1 MPSRPAI
8 QISLTKFPPFPMSPA
23 RRRPVFEFHILA
35 SARETYS
42 FDEELFSISGK
53 VIFPDFHAVRV
64 FAQKINAR
72 REAHKF
78 PERAVKAGH
87 LNAMGLIDEI
97 LHYVL
102 TLYEETANPG
112 VFSRAIKFLEQR
124 DGKSSVEKTLRTFVS
139 LFPPRDVY
147 KGAMEPETY
156 LRQIAA
162 GKPNTE
168 ITLEELILLFISN
181 LNPAFE
187 PFKELFD
194 DAELSK
200 ETSYRKLTADLEE
213 FFRTEK
219 RFGPDNQHIF
229 DLLRAPMLASPHS
242 LEGQL
247 EFIRKRWG
255 MLLSDKF
262 LKRILGAGDLLK
274 EEARLVFP
282 PGTVPARTV
291 VPEYPPWGQGADS
304 ERFTADLDWMPR
316 VVVLAKN
323 TYVWLDQLS
332 KKYRRGIT
340 KLDQIPDEELDRLA
354 RWNITGLWLIGIWER
369 SSASQKIK
377 QMTGN
382 PEAVASAY
390 SIYDYEISSDLG
402 GDPAFLNLRQRAW
415 DRGIRMAGDMVPNHM
430 GIYSR
435 WVVERPDYFIQSDY
449 SPFPNYR
456 FTGANL
462 SENPGV
468 EVRIEDGY
476 WTRRDAAVVFQRTE
490 TQTGNVRYIYHGN
503 DGTSMPW
510 NDTAQLDFLKEEVRE
525 AVIQTILHVAR
536 KFSIIRFDAA
546 MTLTKQHFQRLWY
559 PQPGSGG
566 DIPSRADHAMT
577 KEEFDRL
584 FPREFW
590 REVVDRI
597 NAEMPDTLLLAEAFW
612 LLEGYFVRTL
622 GMHRVYNSAFMHMLM
637 KEENAKYRALIKNT
651 LAYNPEILK
660 RYVNFMS
667 NPDEQT
673 AIAQFGKDDKYFG
686 VALMMVTLPGLPM
699 FAHGQVEGFT
709 EKYGMEYK
717 RAYYD
722 ENPDEELIRRHER
735 EIFPLVQ
742 KRYLFSGVENFE
754 LYELRDHRGVL
765 NENVFAYSN
774 MARGERALICYHNK
788 YEECAGSIKSGVPKI
803 QTAQSGPSSRNLAES
818 LALDSR
824 DHVYYLFRERKTGL
838 EFLRPG
844 RELAERGL
852 HVELGAFQYQ
862 VFMDFREV
870 YDETGDYS
878 RLAGSLGGRGVPDV
892 QEALIGMRLK
902 PVHEAFSAMLDSSVL
917 DRVRHLIHQPSPV
930 EGVHARE
937 LATLTGAYERFVQS
951 VSDFLVT
958 KTGRAG
964 MEARFREDLEGLRIV
979 SHLLHSAPA
988 KNRRAG
994 KSSPQPQVFGLLR
1007 RMQDPGSMGEL
1018 SILLA
1023 WLSTRRLG
1031 ELISEID
1038 VPRESAVLVDR
1049 LRIESLIH
1057 RESPANRVPGLLKI
1071 IIRYQDA
1078 FSAENDDAIH
1088 QAIQAMLDDDE
1099 LRQALH
1105 VNEHGGVL
1113 YYNKEALETLLDW
1126 LFLASIIKT
1135 SAKAGAATIDSTGL
1149 KGRLASLR
1157 RIKSLSDQSGYR
1169 LDGLKKALAVPS
1181 RAIEQQA

>member
-1 MPSRPAI
+1 M
-8 QISLTKFPPFPMSPA
+8 
-23 RRRPVFEFHILA
+23 FEFHILA
-35 SARETYS
+35 SARETYR
-42 FDEELFSISGK
+42 FDEELFSISGN
-53 VIFPDFHAVRV
+53 VIFPDFRAVRV
-64 FAQKINAR
+64 FAQKMNAR
-72 REAHKF
+72 REAGKF

-112 VFSRAIKFLEQR
+112 VFARAILFLEQR
-124 DGKSSVEKTLRTFVS
+124 DGKTGVGKTLETFVA
-139 LFPPRDVY
+139 LFPPRDIY
-147 KGAMEPETY
+147 KGAMGAETY
-156 LRQIAA
+156 LRQKSAR
-162 GKPNTE
+162 KPNTE
-168 ITLEELILLFISN
+168 ITLEEMILLFISN
-181 LNPAFE
+181 LNPAFG

-194 DAELSK
+194 DTELSK
-200 ETSYRKLTADLEE
+200 KTSYPKLAADLEE
-213 FFRTEK
+213 FFRAEK
-219 RFGPDNQHIF
+219 KFGPDNQHLF

-242 LEGQL
+242 LDGQL

-262 LKRILGAGDLLK
+262 LRRILGAGDLLR
-274 EEARLVFP
+274 EEERLTFP
-282 PGTVPARTV
+282 PGTLPARTV
-291 VPEYPPWGQGADS
+291 VPEYPPWGERGDS

-332 KKYRRGIT
+332 KKYRRGIAR
-340 KLDQIPDEELDRLA
+340 LDQIPDEELDRLA

-402 GDPAFLNLRQRAW
+402 GESAFLNLRQRAW

-435 WVVERPDYFIQSDY
+435 WVVERPAYFIQSDY

-462 SENPGV
+462 SEHQGV
-468 EVRIEDGY
+468 EIRIEDGY

-510 NDTAQLDFLKEEVRE
+510 NDTAQLDFLKGEVRE

-566 DIPSRADHAMT
+566 DIPSRADHAMMR
-577 KEEFDRL
+577 EEFDRL

-735 EIFPLVQ
+735 EIFPLMQ

-754 LYELRDHRGVL
+754 LYELRDHRGVV

-774 MARGERALICYHNK
+774 MAGGERALICYHNK
-788 YEECAGSIKSGVPKI
+788 YEECAGSIRTGVPKI
-803 QTAQSGPSSRNLAES
+803 QSAHSGPASRSLAES

-824 DHVYYLFRERKTGL
+824 DHVYYLFRERKSGL

-844 RELAERGL
+844 RELAERGM
-852 HVELGAFQYQ
+852 HVELAAFQYQ

-878 RLAGSLGGRGVPDV
+878 RLAGSLGGRGVPDI

-902 PVHEAFSAMLDSSVL
+902 PVHEALSAMLDSSVL
-917 DRVRHLIHQPSPV
+917 DRIRYFIHQPPSA
-930 EGVHARE
+930 EGVKE
-937 LATLTGAYERFVQS
+937 LASLTGAYERFVQT
-951 VSDFLVT
+951 VSDFVGT
-958 KTGRAG
+958 IPARSRPRPAMRDTEGHGEMEGGRAG
-964 MEARFREDLEGLRIV
+964 MGAQFREDLEGLR
-979 SHLLHSAPA
+979 
-988 KNRRAG
+988 
-994 KSSPQPQVFGLLR
+994 
-1007 RMQDPGSMGEL
+1007 
-1018 SILLA
+1018 
-1023 WLSTRRLG
+1023 
-1031 ELISEID
+1031 
-1038 VPRESAVLVDR
+1038 
-1049 LRIESLIH
+1049 
-1057 RESPANRVPGLLKI
+1057 
-1071 IIRYQDA
+1071 
-1078 FSAENDDAIH
+1078 
-1088 QAIQAMLDDDE
+1088 
-1099 LRQALH
+1099 
-1105 VNEHGGVL
+1105 
-1113 YYNKEALETLLDW
+1113 
-1126 LFLASIIKT
+1126 
-1135 SAKAGAATIDSTGL
+1135 
-1149 KGRLASLR
+1149 
-1157 RIKSLSDQSGYR
+1157 
-1169 LDGLKKALAVPS
+1169 
-1181 RAIEQQA
+1181 